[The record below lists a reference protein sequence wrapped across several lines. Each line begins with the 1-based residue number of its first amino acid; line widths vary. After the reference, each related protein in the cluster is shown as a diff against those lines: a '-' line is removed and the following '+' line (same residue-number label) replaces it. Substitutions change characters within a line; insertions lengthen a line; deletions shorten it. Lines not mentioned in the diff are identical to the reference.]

1 MSDRKKPS
9 EKKVKKRSNWTF
21 LQNCQNWTVLQKR
34 DRFAKLSKV
43 DSFAKTGR
51 IAKTEIWG
59 QILTFFGLG
68 KIGGSYKR
76 EARAKH
82 FLSLVILQ
90 VLEARV
96 FTYTIGGEDWSTL
109 MR

>member
-1 MSDRKKPS
+1 MIDRKKPS
-9 EKKVKKRSNWTF
+9 EKKVKKRPNWTI
-21 LQNCQNWTVLQKR
+21 LQNCQNLTVLQKR

-82 FLSLVILQ
+82 YHLLPFCKL
-90 VLEARV
+90 
-96 FTYTIGGEDWSTL
+96 GG
-109 MR
+109 